1 MRRNKNDLFDKIEDD
16 LRKIIS
22 NNTSVDT
29 SSIDDKK
36 LEERTRSLIRT
47 LLFSILKN
55 NRYDN
60 SAFIEMINPYLSN
73 SDLKKAINDYLLKPD
88 YNNDKVITELI
99 LKINEKNQEK

>member
-1 MRRNKNDLFDKIEDD
+1 MICLKRLKMILERLYHITPVLILHQLMK
-16 LRKIIS
+16 
-22 NNTSVDT
+22 
-29 SSIDDKK
+29 KK

-55 NRYDN
+55 NRYDD
-60 SAFIEMINPYLSN
+60 SAFIEMINPHLSN
-73 SDLKKAINDYLLKPD
+73 PDLKKAINDYLLKPD

>member
-1 MRRNKNDLFDKIEDD
+1 MRRNKNDLFEKIEDD

-29 SSIDDKK
+29 SAIDDKK

-60 SAFIEMINPYLSN
+60 SAFIEMINPHLSN
-73 SDLKKAINDYLLKPD
+73 PDFKKAINDYLLKPD